1 MDDPEKLDG
10 LLDQCNDSSAKQ
22 FANAPSLICFS
33 CSDSNPFG
41 MQNRGDPDGLQPHG
55 SNLNKVT
62 LESKAGS
69 SSKDAQKKD
78 RKALKRPRTAYQI
91 FIVAECE
98 RLKKIPGQS
107 LGVNYRQ
114 KAIEAWNCLNDRG
127 RMPYIEE
134 SKKDKERFRQEVERQ
149 NGQDGKNIHET
160 ESEPNSI
167 TSNIQTAVTCYV
179 QWNGEYHVSTA
190 SNIQTAKT
198 SNAQLDIE
206 GHVSH
211 TSNIQTEETSHAQQ
225 LNDEYHVSLQLEEP
239 DKLPEPDESM
249 LEFAFKMMENA
260 KMYDT
265 PFQIDLGEF
274 LSVP

>member
-41 MQNRGDPDGLQPHG
+41 MQNRGDPDGVQPHG
-55 SNLNKVT
+55 SNLDKGT

-69 SSKDAQKKD
+69 SSKDSQKKD

-91 FIVAECE
+91 FIGAECE

-107 LGVNYRQ
+107 LGLNFRQ
-114 KAIEAWNCLNDRG
+114 KAIDAWNCLNNRG

-134 SKKDKERFRQEVERQ
+134 SKREREQFRQEVVAYTDRQ
-149 NGQDGKNIHET
+149 IGQAGKTIHET
-160 ESEPNSI
+160 ESEPNQS
-167 TSNIQTAVTCYV
+167 TSDIQKAEPVIFNGMVNTINAEL
-179 QWNGEYHVSTA
+179 NGEG
-190 SNIQTAKT
+190 Q
-198 SNAQLDIE
+198 
-206 GHVSH
+206 VSH

-260 KMYDT
+260 KMYNT